1 MQLFIDSSDIE
12 EIKKYNDIGII
23 SGVTTNPSLIAKT
36 GADLVKTIKNI
47 AEFVE
52 GPISA
57 EVLSVDSESM
67 IKEGLKLAEIS
78 ENIVVKLPITHDG
91 LKACNKLANEGIM
104 VNMTLCFSALQA
116 LAAANAGATFV
127 SPFIGRLDDI
137 GNDGLALVEEI
148 IQIFDN
154 YETIDTLIISSSIR
168 TLSHILSCAKIGS
181 DIATIP
187 AKLFETLI
195 NHPLTDKGLET
206 FLQDAKKSKQFIS

>member
-67 IKEGLKLAEIS
+67 INEGLKLAEIS

-154 YETIDTLIISSSIR
+154 YETIDTLIISSSILVQ
-168 TLSHILSCAKIGS
+168 LS
-181 DIATIP
+181 
-187 AKLFETLI
+187 
-195 NHPLTDKGLET
+195 
-206 FLQDAKKSKQFIS
+206 

>member
-195 NHPLTDKGLET
+195 NHPLTDKGLEA

>member
-47 AEFVE
+47 AEFIE

-67 IKEGLKLAEIS
+67 INEGLKLAEIS